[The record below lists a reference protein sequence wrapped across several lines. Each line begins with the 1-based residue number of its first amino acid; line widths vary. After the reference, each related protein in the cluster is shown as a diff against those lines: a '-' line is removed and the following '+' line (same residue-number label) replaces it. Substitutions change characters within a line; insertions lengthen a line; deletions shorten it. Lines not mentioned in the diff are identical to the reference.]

1 MIVRN
6 IFSMNVI
13 KNENNQ
19 MLNKDFELIVSGAE
33 TVIGQDQLKIAL
45 ENKQTLRIKLGAD
58 PTAPN
63 LHLGHVVVLEKLR
76 DFQKL
81 GHTVIFLIGDFT
93 AQIGDPTGKT
103 KTRQPLLPEVIKKN
117 VETYV
122 SQITKILDKNQLEVV
137 YNSSWFD
144 LFKSQDWIRL
154 TAKVTL
160 AQIVEREDFKK
171 RIEINA
177 PIRMHE
183 LLYPLLQAYDSVQ
196 LSANV
201 EIGGTDQTFNLLL
214 GRNLQESY
222 SHEKQIVI
230 TMPLIEGTDGKVKMS
245 KSLGNEIGLTESSNS
260 VFGKIMSISDS
271 LMYKYFKTLLRYNED
286 SINQLKKSSP
296 IETKKQLAYLIIEK
310 YWSQKEA
317 QDAFDYFTTVIQK
330 KSFSFDLFQEINL
343 QIDHMYSLFELCNM
357 VDQDISRSQVRRLL
371 FDGAISLN
379 GEKIVSDK
387 YTLTGKEGK
396 EYIFKIGKHKIFKLK
411 FI

>member
-1 MIVRN
+1 MN
-6 IFSMNVI
+6 IL
-13 KNENNQ
+13 KNENNEI
-19 MLNKDFELIVSGAE
+19 LNEDFELICFGAE
-33 TVIGQDQLKIAL
+33 TVIGEEELKIAL
-45 ENKQTLRIKLGAD
+45 QKKKALRIKLGAD

-81 GHTVIFLIGDFT
+81 GHTVMFLIGDFT

-103 KTRQPLLPEVIKKN
+103 KTRQPLLPEVIQKN

-122 SQITKILDKNQLEVV
+122 SQITRILDKNQLEIV

-144 LFKSQDWIRL
+144 LFRSQDWIRL
-154 TAKVTL
+154 TSKVTL

-214 GRNLQESY
+214 GRDLQEAY
-222 SHEKQIVI
+222 DYEKQIVI

-245 KSLGNEIGLTESSNS
+245 KSLGNEIGLTESSNA

-271 LMYKYFKTLLRYNED
+271 LMYKYFKVLLRYDED
-286 SINQLKKSSP
+286 SINQLIKSSP
-296 IETKKQLAYLIIEK
+296 VENKKQLAYIILAK

-330 KSFSFDLFQEINL
+330 KSFSSDFFQEINFKVN
-343 QIDHMYSLFELCNM
+343 HMYSLFELCSI
-357 VDQDISRSQVRRLL
+357 VDPGISRSQVRRLL

-387 YTLTGKEGK
+387 YTLTEKERSK
-396 EYIFKIGKHKIFKLK
+396 EYVFKIGKHKIFKLK